1 MDCKITCRKFN
12 RNQKQI
18 IRNDNNTSPLNTN
31 QNIIINNQ
39 LISNSSSKEFF
50 EQKNKYI
57 IEKGKNYIKNKFK
70 KDELKINL
78 FPKNIRQG

>member
-50 EQKNKYI
+50 EQKNK
-57 IEKGKNYIKNKFK
+57 
-70 KDELKINL
+70 
-78 FPKNIRQG
+78 